1 MPKCGS
7 FHKNLVFPMS
17 FPRRRATD
25 CKSQRINHQE
35 TSREKVPQSDAPR
48 QENPSQASDDLLHF
62 ACFQALETGRRR
74 FQKSFNLYLSNE
86 PPDSH
91 TVVVER
97 PVVEPK
103 ERTRD
108 EIRVSSEEE
117 STDLP
122 SVANRSKRPNTSKQL
137 AGKMFFTHFR
147 KDPTCE
153 VCKITKTTRA
163 LSKSRPEARG
173 DRTRHPRMFSD
184 AITADHGVL
193 RTTLVCSIVTQL
205 WCKTTI
211 LIGSKATQRS
221 TQLRTRR

>member
-1 MPKCGS
+1 MCQNVAVVTRTS
-7 FHKNLVFPMS
+7 FSPVS

-103 ERTRD
+103 EKTRD
-108 EIRVSSEEE
+108 DMRVSSEEE

-122 SVANRSKRPNTSKQL
+122 SVANRSRRPNTSKPTGRQNVFLHIFVKIRLVKL
-137 AGKMFFTHFR
+137 ARSQKLPELLARAAR
-147 KDPTCE
+147 KHEET
-153 VCKITKTTRA
+153 
-163 LSKSRPEARG
+163 
-173 DRTRHPRMFSD
+173 
-184 AITADHGVL
+184 VL
-193 RTTLVCSIVTQL
+193 VIHESSVMV
-205 WCKTTI
+205 
-211 LIGSKATQRS
+211 
-221 TQLRTRR
+221 